1 MKIIASVCV
10 GVAIFAM
17 CMFVGGIFLA
27 IVAHMLMLFLVAEET
42 KKNEPYAIN
51 TIVSLEKAAYE
62 VSYLI
67 NELEDW

>member
-1 MKIIASVCV
+1 MRNNFEVILRKHDIYGQDIET
-10 GVAIFAM
+10 I
-17 CMFVGGIFLA
+17 LA
-27 IVAHMLMLFLVAEET
+27 AVSDMLFLVAEET

-62 VSYLI
+62 GSYLI

>member
-1 MKIIASVCV
+1 MRNNFEVILRKHDIYGQDIET
-10 GVAIFAM
+10 I
-17 CMFVGGIFLA
+17 LA
-27 IVAHMLMLFLVAEET
+27 AVSDMLFLVAEET

>member
-1 MKIIASVCV
+1 MRNNFEVILRKHDIYGQDIET
-10 GVAIFAM
+10 I
-17 CMFVGGIFLA
+17 LA
-27 IVAHMLMLFLVAEET
+27 AVSDMLFLVAEET
-42 KKNEPYAIN
+42 KKNEQYAIN